1 MTQQRILIL
10 LPDLSG
16 GGAEHLHI
24 KLANYWHEQGVSVD
38 FVLMSRRG
46 DLISLVAEGVGIV
59 DLGVTR
65 IRQVVLPLA
74 QYLRNTRPDIFLVA
88 MWPLTSMAVFAWSI
102 AGKPGRLYLSDHS
115 QLSVSCAAE
124 TNTPP
129 WLLAGTIRSTYP
141 WAHGI
146 IAVSEGV
153 KQDMCRLGGFS
164 EAQVRVIYNP
174 AATGAPVHPI
184 SISDSEKLWGEGFN
198 FHILSVGTLKA
209 PKDHATLIRAFAL
222 LPESLSAKLIILGEG
237 QLRGELEDLIREL
250 GLQDKVHLPGFM
262 IDPSPWFRSAD
273 LFVLTSLY
281 EGFGNVIVEAL
292 ECGVPVVSTDCPSG
306 PAEILDHGRIGKLV
320 PIRDQESLSRAM
332 TASYFEEHDRRVLMD
347 RAKDFSI
354 ERISVQYLDY
364 FWSE

>member
-1 MTQQRILIL
+1 
-10 LPDLSG
+10 
-16 GGAEHLHI
+16 
-24 KLANYWHEQGVSVD
+24 
-38 FVLMSRRG
+38 
-46 DLISLVAEGVGIV
+46 
-59 DLGVTR
+59 
-65 IRQVVLPLA
+65 
-74 QYLRNTRPDIFLVA
+74 
-88 MWPLTSMAVFAWSI
+88 
-102 AGKPGRLYLSDHS
+102 
-115 QLSVSCAAE
+115 
-124 TNTPP
+124 
-129 WLLAGTIRSTYP
+129 
-141 WAHGI
+141 
-146 IAVSEGV
+146 
-153 KQDMCRLGGFS
+153 
-164 EAQVRVIYNP
+164 
-174 AATGAPVHPI
+174 
-184 SISDSEKLWGEGFN
+184 
-198 FHILSVGTLKA
+198 VGTLKA

-273 LFVLTSLY
+273 LFVLSSLY